1 MENIVLAVFNVE
13 SEAFQAMTEL
23 RQEPIRV
30 GSVVSQAILVTN
42 QNDRIKVEDTFDT
55 GVETRDDTVRGTWI
69 GALVGIIG
77 GPLGI
82 LLGLSTGG
90 LIGYSIDLSDF
101 KKNIKLMNNIAE
113 KLGDSQYAI
122 IALAQE
128 GEVDAIN
135 SKLTKFDVQIER
147 FDAAEVR
154 QEVKQVEEFQES
166 LEKDAKK
173 KASEERKEEFKD
185 KLEDIREDIKEQF
198 QKLKDRFNK

>member
-128 GEVDAIN
+128 SEVDAIN

>member
-13 SEAFQAMTEL
+13 SEAYQAMTEL

-42 QNDRIKVEDTFDT
+42 QNDRIKIEDSFDT